1 MSVPRKPAAFRLDPE
16 PQAVAQT
23 AEKEPG
29 RKPRALG
36 TAVVTPADI
45 DVFEIPDPAAAVPP
59 PPTSPK
65 RRSLFGRVF
74 AGAFGVLVSLA
85 VGLWTDRLIRDLF
98 DRAEWLGWV
107 ATGAAAL
114 AVAALAVILLRE
126 MLAISRLAEVGRLRA
141 RALDAVSR
149 DDAQLG
155 RAVADE
161 LSAFVAAKPETAA
174 GRRAL
179 GELKA
184 DIIDGA
190 NIVRIAETEILLPLD
205 ARAKVMILD
214 AAKRVSVV
222 TAVSPRALVDIV
234 YVLFESGRLIRRL
247 SELYGGRPG
256 TLGFFRLARGVLAH
270 LAVTGAIAA
279 GDDIVHQI
287 VGQGLAARLSA
298 KLGEGV
304 VNGMMTARIGV
315 AAMEVTRPLPFI
327 AAKRPGM
334 GDFLSVLT
342 SFAGKSG
349 SPSRSLRKMSC
360 PLTDFDART
369 DRPERMR

>member
-1 MSVPRKPAAFRLDPE
+1 MSAPRKPAAFRLDAE
-16 PQAVAQT
+16 PKDLATPAT
-23 AEKEPG
+23 KDPG

-36 TAVVTPADI
+36 TAIVTPAEI
-45 DVFEIPDPAAAVPP
+45 DAFEISDAASAVPP

-74 AGAFGVLVSLA
+74 AGALGVLVSLA

-107 ATGAAAL
+107 ATGAAVL
-114 AVAALAVILLRE
+114 AVVALAVILLRE
-126 MLAISRLAEVGRLRA
+126 MLAMSRLASVEKLRN

-149 DDAQLG
+149 DDAKLG
-155 RAVADE
+155 RSVVDE

-179 GELKA
+179 GELKD

-190 NIVRIAETEILLPLD
+190 NLVRIAETEILLPLD
-205 ARAKVMILD
+205 VRAKTMILD

-234 YVLFESGRLIRRL
+234 YVLFEAGRLIRRL

-315 AAMEVTRPLPFI
+315 AAMEITRPLPFI

-334 GDFLSVLT
+334 TDFLSVLT
-342 SFAGKSG
+342 SFASKNGTPAEASK
-349 SPSRSLRKMSC
+349 K
-360 PLTDFDART
+360 
-369 DRPERMR
+369 